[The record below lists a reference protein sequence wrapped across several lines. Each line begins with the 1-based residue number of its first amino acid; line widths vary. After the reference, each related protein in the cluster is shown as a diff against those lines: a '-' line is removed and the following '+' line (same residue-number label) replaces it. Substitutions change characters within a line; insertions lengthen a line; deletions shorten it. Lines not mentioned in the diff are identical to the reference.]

1 MKRVLLGLLCLVLL
15 ICGGC
20 YEHYAMEATSALDLR
35 DTTLHRSIGLFWK
48 AEDVGYGQGEY
59 FAAKL
64 LRCVRV
70 EFGERISYYYRI
82 VVCPLTD
89 QPLCCMD
96 LRILPT
102 AGLDNYFLR
111 GRYRGRQPQSRQS
124 YEPTGN
130 LFMGVKNLDV
140 KRPFPGEGEEGPV
153 AYDLEF
159 TWNNVHDNLM
169 EELNLSVQDFDRGMT
184 ELRVLFN
191 GRVDEIPL
199 KLEGVPET
207 ATSAEDPVAQE
218 AILVRRLFEY
228 GGGGRISYFYGE

>member
-20 YEHYAMEATSALDLR
+20 YEHYAMEAATALDLR

-70 EFGERISYYYRI
+70 EFGERISYYYQI

-96 LRILPT
+96 FRILPT
-102 AGLDNYFLR
+102 AGLDNYF
-111 GRYRGRQPQSRQS
+111 
-124 YEPTGN
+124 
-130 LFMGVKNLDV
+130 F
-140 KRPFPGEGEEGPV
+140 
-153 AYDLEF
+153 
-159 TWNNVHDNLM
+159 
-169 EELNLSVQDFDRGMT
+169 
-184 ELRVLFN
+184 
-191 GRVDEIPL
+191 VDD
-199 KLEGVPET
+199 T
-207 ATSAEDPVAQE
+207 
-218 AILVRRLFEY
+218 
-228 GGGGRISYFYGE
+228 GGGSLRTARPTSPPGTYSWG